1 MVLRNGWGSK
11 YLFLQVTSTFYYPIF
26 GKMFLLKPNH
36 ILSSNLLRLL
46 IPALLFTL
54 STCTTKSK
62 PRQIEPSFYYW
73 KSILT
78 LTNLEKQK
86 LDSLKVKTIY
96 LKFFDVDWD
105 EAARKPKP
113 VAKIQASRDELQGG
127 FTIIPTVFITNEC
140 IQKIDS
146 SQVKQLAENIYSLI
160 LEIKQSTG
168 IDSIPEIQIDCD
180 WTEATKDKYFRLLKN
195 VRHQTQG
202 SRLSCTIRLHQ
213 IKFLS
218 KTGVPPVDRGLLM
231 CYNMGNLK
239 NPATKNSILE
249 TDELKKYT
257 GNLSRYPLPLDVAF
271 PLFNWK
277 VLYHNNMY
285 SGLIQGL
292 PDEAFSNSFC
302 SKSGNRYQ
310 VLKDTLLQGYD
321 LKKGDMLRDEQS
333 DIKEVLAAAGE
344 ISRHLKNTPLRVS
357 LYHLD
362 SVILSKYST
371 HELESIYNSLH

>member
-1 MVLRNGWGSK
+1 MHVSIRHFFYN
-11 YLFLQVTSTFYYPIF
+11 YRLFVT
-26 GKMFLLKPNH
+26 
-36 ILSSNLLRLL
+36 
-46 IPALLFTL
+46 LLFPFFIC
-54 STCTTKSK
+54 SIFSCNENRE
-62 PRQIEPSFYYW
+62 PRQITPSFYYW
-73 KSILT
+73 KSVLNIT
-78 LTNLEKQK
+78 AFEKQK

-105 EAARKPKP
+105 EAARKPLP
-113 VAKIQASRDELQGG
+113 VAKLQAAGSDLQRG
-127 FTIIPTVFITNEC
+127 FTIIPVVFITNEC

-146 SQVKQLAENIYSLI
+146 LQTKPLAEKIMQLLRSLI
-160 LEIKQSTG
+160 TETDF
-168 IDSIPEIQIDCD
+168 DSIPEVQIDCD
-180 WTEATKDKYFRLLKN
+180 WTASTRDRYFDILKN
-195 VRHQTQG
+195 IK
-202 SRLSCTIRLHQ
+202 SLKPNAKLSATIRLHQ

-239 NPATKNSILE
+239 NPATNNSILE
-249 TDELKKYT
+249 TEELKKYT

-277 VLYHNNMY
+277 VLYHNNIY
-285 SGLIQGL
+285 SGLIQSL
-292 PDEAFSNSFC
+292 PDAAFSNSFC
-302 SKSGNRYQ
+302 TKTGNRYR

-321 LKKGDMLRDEQS
+321 LRKGDMLRDEQS

-344 ISRHLKNTPLRVS
+344 ISSHLKNTPLRVS

>member
-1 MVLRNGWGSK
+1 
-11 YLFLQVTSTFYYPIF
+11 
-26 GKMFLLKPNH
+26 MFLPKTDKW
-36 ILSSNLLRLL
+36 IYVTLLRLL
-46 IPALLFTL
+46 ILCTLF
-54 STCTTKSK
+54 SCNEKK
-62 PRQIEPSFYYW
+62 EPRNIEPSFYYW
-73 KSILT
+73 KSIF
-78 LTNLEKQK
+78 NLNEFEKQK

-105 EAARKPKP
+105 EVTRKPLP
-113 VAKIQASRDELQGG
+113 VAKLQVTGKEQLKG
-127 FTIIPTVFITNEC
+127 FSIISTVFITNEC

-160 LEIKQSTG
+160 LEIKQANG
-168 IDSIPEIQIDCD
+168 FDSIPEIQIDCD
-180 WTEATKDKYFRLLKN
+180 WTEATKEKYFLLLNNLKL
-195 VRHQTQG
+195 QTTNLPTGQAG
-202 SRLSCTIRLHQ
+202 YKLSATIRLHQ

-239 NPATKNSILE
+239 NPATNNSILKMA
-249 TDELKKYT
+249 ELKKYT

-277 VLYHNNMY
+277 ILYRNNIY

-292 PDEAFSNSFC
+292 PDAAFSSSFC

-371 HELESIYNSLH
+371 HELESIYNCLY

>member
-1 MVLRNGWGSK
+1 MILGLLAS
-11 YLFLQVTSTFYYPIF
+11 LTSCNENNQT
-26 GKMFLLKPNH
+26 
-36 ILSSNLLRLL
+36 
-46 IPALLFTL
+46 
-54 STCTTKSK
+54 
-62 PRQIEPSFYYW
+62 RQIEPSFYYW
-73 KSILT
+73 KSVLNIT
-78 LTNLEKQK
+78 AFEKQK

-105 EAARKPKP
+105 EATRKPLP
-113 VAKIQASRDELQGG
+113 VAKLQAAKDELQGG
-127 FTIIPTVFITNEC
+127 FTIIPVVFITNEC
-140 IQKIDS
+140 IQKIDT

-160 LEIKQSTG
+160 LEIKQSIG

-180 WTEATKDKYFRLLKN
+180 WTEATKDKYFQLLNNLKP
-195 VRHQTQG
+195 QTTNYK
-202 SRLSCTIRLHQ
+202 LSATIRLHQ

-218 KTGVPPVDRGLLM
+218 KTGIPPVDRGLLM

-239 NPATKNSILE
+239 KPATKNSILE

-277 VLYHNNMY
+277 VLYRNNMY

-292 PDEAFSNSFC
+292 PDAAFSNSFC
-302 SKSGNRYQ
+302 TKNGNRYR

-321 LKKGDMLRDEQS
+321 LRKGDMLRDEQS